1 MNRSHLKIDIVSDVV
16 CPWCVIG
23 YKKLSEAMTQLNDE
37 ISFEVNWKPYELH
50 PEIPNEGL
58 DKKEYYQ
65 MKFGESLG
73 SRDKFNFISEEG
85 KKVGLEFNF
94 KKSKILPN
102 TLLAHRLLW
111 LCRSKDMQDVLAE
124 ALFHAYFTEGRDIGN
139 KNELIE
145 ISSENGLNKKE
156 IKEFFQTNIG
166 HKEVLREENRAREM
180 NIFSVPTYIFN
191 KKYLLVGG
199 QESDTFK
206 AYIKKVIEVD
216 SKNSKTSY
224 ALF

>member
-124 ALFHAYFTEGRDIGN
+124 ALFHAYFTDGRDVGN
-139 KNELIE
+139 KDELIE
-145 ISSENGLNKKE
+145 ISSENGLNKEE
-156 IKEFFQTNIG
+156 IKEFFETNIG
-166 HKEVLREENRAREM
+166 HEEVLREENRAREM

-199 QESDTFK
+199 QESNTFK
-206 AYIKKVIEVD
+206 AYIKKVIEVE
-216 SKNSKTSY
+216 SKNSKSLN
-224 ALF
+224 A